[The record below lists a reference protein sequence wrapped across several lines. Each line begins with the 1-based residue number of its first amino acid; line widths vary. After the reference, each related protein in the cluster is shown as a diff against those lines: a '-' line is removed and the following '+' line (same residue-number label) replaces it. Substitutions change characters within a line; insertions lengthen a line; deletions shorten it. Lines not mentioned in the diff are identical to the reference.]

1 MEYEFFGEKKIL
13 TKFLFKKNNKRKKK
27 KKLFRYSILEFRN
40 TFKRNIV
47 CGKYAQ
53 KQK

>member
-1 MEYEFFGEKKIL
+1 MEYEFFWREKII
-13 TKFLFKKNNKRKKK
+13 TNFLFKKNSKRKKEN
-27 KKLFRYSILEFRN
+27 KLFRYSILEFRN
-40 TFKRNIV
+40 TFKRNVV